1 MLGRMGHEG
10 MRAGDSDRQRVADQ
24 LKAALDEGRLDLS
37 EYDERIQKAYGA
49 KTFGDFHGLL
59 DDLPGTVP
67 VAAAQV
73 VPAASPVS
81 TQTGKPAK
89 KGKKKHESHGVQGM
103 ASVFL
108 VCTLVWAMSGMGYFW
123 PAWVAI
129 PLILALLAHFRDRG
143 NRGH

>member
-37 EYDERIQKAYGA
+37 EYDERVQRAYGA
-49 KTFGDFHGLL
+49 KTYGDLDGLL

-67 VAAAQV
+67 VAKSQV
-73 VPAASPVS
+73 VPAVERPGPAPV
-81 TQTGKPAK
+81 
-89 KGKKKHESHGVQGM
+89 GKKPREKQSGVPGM
-103 ASVFL
+103 AFVFGICVL
-108 VCTLVWAMSGMGYFW
+108 IWVMSGMGYFW
-123 PAWVAI
+123 PGWVAI
-129 PLILALLAHFRDRG
+129 PLLFAVMAHFRDRG